1 MKVNGVSKP
10 PFVAEAPTAHFDCF
24 DPAVDGF
31 RRAIAHLQDDRIED
45 TPQVFFDGSGG
56 CFERFQP
63 TPHGP
68 GQPLLPTL
76 TRPCGGGHNA
86 TTAWPFP

>member
-1 MKVNGVSKP
+1 MALGKP

-45 TPQVFFDGSGG
+45 TPTGVS
-56 CFERFQP
+56 
-63 TPHGP
+63 
-68 GQPLLPTL
+68 
-76 TRPCGGGHNA
+76 
-86 TTAWPFP
+86 